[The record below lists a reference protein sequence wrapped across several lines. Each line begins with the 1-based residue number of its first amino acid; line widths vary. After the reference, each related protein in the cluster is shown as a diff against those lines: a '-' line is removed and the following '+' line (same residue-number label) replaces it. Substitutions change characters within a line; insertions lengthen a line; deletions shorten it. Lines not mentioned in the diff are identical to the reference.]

1 MQASG
6 GVAWFVQVSDIHL
19 SRYAVE
25 QMPQFGDKEGDWG
38 YFASNILRPLAP
50 GALLLTGDLVD
61 GKTKLMRGAQDAGE
75 WQVGNFGLWLT
86 DWHAPYTSQVVGNTH
101 EAQVSRVDMATCA
114 EVSAAG

>member
-19 SRYAVE
+19 SRYAV
-25 QMPQFGDKEGDWG
+25 QQLPQFGDKEGDWG
-38 YFASNILRPLAP
+38 YFASNVLRHLSP

-75 WQVGNFGLWLT
+75 WQV
-86 DWHAPYTSQVVGNTH
+86 
-101 EAQVSRVDMATCA
+101 SRLVHCWYL
-114 EVSAAG
+114 